1 MKIQSLLLV
10 LISGSNYECS
20 TRPNI
25 IFLDEAKRIIFE
37 TEDMMFSIT
46 EDFIKREDYERACN
60 NLRINLNTIVI

>member
-1 MKIQSLLLV
+1 MSQFVDTGSR
-10 LISGSNYECS
+10 LIN
-20 TRPNI
+20 THNITNI

-60 NLRINLNTIVI
+60 NLRTNLNVIII

>member
-1 MKIQSLLLV
+1 LRVGCNI
-10 LISGSNYECS
+10 
-20 TRPNI
+20 TNI

-60 NLRINLNTIVI
+60 NLRTNLNVIII